1 MIAVIITIDFL
12 CLIIREPILIAG
24 HPFTSIQND
33 DSSYQCTRQDN
44 SSALSLYNTVL
55 LLQQTVFYLSYILQQ
70 IVKSC

>member
-33 DSSYQCTRQDN
+33 DSSYQCTRQD
-44 SSALSLYNTVL
+44 
-55 LLQQTVFYLSYILQQ
+55 I
-70 IVKSC
+70 